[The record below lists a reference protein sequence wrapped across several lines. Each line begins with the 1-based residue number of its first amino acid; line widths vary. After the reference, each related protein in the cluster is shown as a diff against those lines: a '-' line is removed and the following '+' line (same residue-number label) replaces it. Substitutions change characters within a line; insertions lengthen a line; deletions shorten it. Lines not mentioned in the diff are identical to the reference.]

1 MTGDTGLK
9 NGWKRLLVILCT
21 LLLAGSVLLVF
32 GVMGW
37 AQDSENEAPQEDTGT
52 EAETQEEGTETPAEE
67 GQETGE
73 EAEAV
78 TTEQPPAE
86 EEPAGEITIE
96 YWEPQLGTRT
106 VYYTNDFLNDIYG
119 QKYQPRSSGY
129 RDDYEMWVSTWDPVI
144 SIRWDFLNY
153 GTSYYDS
160 VQAVSDMNPVYFD
173 LEGPWYFNMT
183 TPWKVVE
190 EVIGIHE
197 APDAHLFPYATYAK
211 TKLIINSGGHREYI
225 VEYMSNDANEQTWK
239 TWGYTARFFPEGRD
253 EPVKNVYY
261 FRSPH
266 DKSLSVAQT
275 RRFPLMVGST
285 GSVEAIFETSDQGG
299 DDNLFTGTYEVV
311 AEGEITVPGGTYAA
325 LLIQYN
331 MTNPVD
337 GSTFI
342 SYEWFAK
349 DIGVV
354 VKTRS
359 LPNIIGPTYGE
370 TTGYAKAGSGY
381 FYTVEG
387 ILVLEEQ
394 TGAAGGEQQ

>member
-1 MTGDTGLK
+1 M
-9 NGWKRLLVILCT
+9 
-21 LLLAGSVLLVF
+21 
-32 GVMGW
+32 
-37 AQDSENEAPQEDTGT
+37 
-52 EAETQEEGTETPAEE
+52 
-67 GQETGE
+67 
-73 EAEAV
+73 
-78 TTEQPPAE
+78 
-86 EEPAGEITIE
+86 
-96 YWEPQLGTRT
+96 
-106 VYYTNDFLNDIYG
+106 
-119 QKYQPRSSGY
+119 
-129 RDDYEMWVSTWDPVI
+129 
-144 SIRWDFLNY
+144 
-153 GTSYYDS
+153 
-160 VQAVSDMNPVYFD
+160 
-173 LEGPWYFNMT
+173 
-183 TPWKVVE
+183 
-190 EVIGIHE
+190 
-197 APDAHLFPYATYAK
+197 
-211 TKLIINSGGHREYI
+211 IINSGGHREYI